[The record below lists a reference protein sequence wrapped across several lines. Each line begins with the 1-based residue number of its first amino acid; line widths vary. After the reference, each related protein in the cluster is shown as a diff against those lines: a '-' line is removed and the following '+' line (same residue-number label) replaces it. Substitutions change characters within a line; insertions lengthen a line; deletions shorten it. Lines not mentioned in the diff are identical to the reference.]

1 MRNVKLG
8 EICYEFFT
16 RDIFPDDECI
26 DFMAENNLTIN
37 SVRYNACNYL
47 ASYGTLNNFK
57 EYEKAKNMHAIVSA
71 QNRKNNLKGKYIT
84 LENFIIDNFDNDEAL
99 KKVFDEHSAKTL
111 YYVFY
116 NYLYK
121 VRVLPEAINTNEDR
135 IENLKIAFD
144 KFKNYLNDKR
154 KIEQSVKK
162 DNDITAETAYYNLL
176 NYMKSFYLN
185 YKDYYNKY
193 FKTGPN
199 VYYLRRKLYSILLE
213 SKNPEYIELVNE
225 CKNFSTLDRFT
236 KYHPELV
243 LNFKILS
250 EKIFKGELDEIGY
263 YLLKDE
269 NLNPYLFNLL
279 ISDYYSTP
287 DDIRTLKIFINGLEK
302 HNYQDDLEMII
313 NMKII
318 LKDYGEIS
326 LDIKKFI
333 VDYMIK
339 NNIPVNMY
347 YYRTLLDVYLNNQS
361 HFINDNKTL
370 TKKI

>member
-1 MRNVKLG
+1 M
-8 EICYEFFT
+8 
-16 RDIFPDDECI
+16 
-26 DFMAENNLTIN
+26 
-37 SVRYNACNYL
+37 
-47 ASYGTLNNFK
+47 
-57 EYEKAKNMHAIVSA
+57 
-71 QNRKNNLKGKYIT
+71 
-84 LENFIIDNFDNDEAL
+84 
-99 KKVFDEHSAKTL
+99 KKVASEEVASKIHKDNLEKLEIALNKFRL
-111 YYVFY
+111 Y
-116 NYLYK
+116 LEK
-121 VRVLPEAINTNEDR
+121 
-135 IENLKIAFD
+135 
-144 KFKNYLNDKR
+144 KR
-154 KIEQSVKK
+154 KLNKNSEKNKDIIIE
-162 DNDITAETAYYNLL
+162 EEAYYNLL

-185 YKDYYNKY
+185 YKDYHNKH
-193 FKTGPN
+193 FKKGSN
-199 VYYLRRKLYSILLE
+199 AYCLKKKLYSILLE
-213 SKNPEYIELVNE
+213 SKNPEYIEIVNE
-225 CKNFSTLDRFT
+225 CKNFSMLDRFT

-287 DDIRTLKIFINGLEK
+287 DDIRTLKTFINGLEK